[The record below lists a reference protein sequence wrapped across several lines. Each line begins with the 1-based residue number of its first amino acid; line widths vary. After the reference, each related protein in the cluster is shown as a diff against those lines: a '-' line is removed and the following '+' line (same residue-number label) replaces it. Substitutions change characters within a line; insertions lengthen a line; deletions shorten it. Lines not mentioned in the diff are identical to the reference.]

1 MCTSIILRSFHFDWQ
16 QVAMLQPLYGEKMKL
31 CSISFIYNVS
41 HFKKIFK
48 FHEKSVALF
57 AEMWFNIA
65 TGFQKQ
71 ETLRGGSVSK
81 TLKFP

>member
-1 MCTSIILRSFHFDWQ
+1 K
-16 QVAMLQPLYGEKMKL
+16 EMKF
-31 CSISFIYNVS
+31 CPFPFIYNVS
-41 HFKKIFK
+41 YLKKNFK
-48 FHEKSVALF
+48 FLEKSVALF
-57 AEMWFNIA
+57 AEIWFNIA